1 MRTMSEVGQKQIDAI
16 ESRLQEIA
24 DLLEPLYGQV
34 DALCDEASALVRQK
48 NRLWTFESAARGE
61 EGRVIRAECALD
73 PFTVT
78 VRTFGNQRRLTLKS
92 CSKAFYLFR
101 VVPQIV
107 KALAEI
113 GIDMDADEQNIST
126 VSAERWERGIVEA
139 FSIENEAN

>member
-1 MRTMSEVGQKQIDAI
+1 MRKMSEVGQKQIDAI
-16 ESRLQEIA
+16 ETRLQEIGE
-24 DLLEPLYGQV
+24 LLEPLYDDV
-34 DALCDEASALVRQK
+34 DALCDEASALVQQK
-48 NRLWTFESAARGE
+48 NRLQTFEFAARGE

-78 VRTFGNQRRLTLKS
+78 VRTFGHQRRLTLQS

-113 GIDMDADEQNIST
+113 GINMDADEQNIST
-126 VSAERWERGIVEA
+126 LSAERWERGIVETK
-139 FSIENEAN
+139 AN